1 MQCNALRT
9 CLALVFIP
17 CLLPAQTPGPA
28 RLTAGFRG
36 GFAIPHLAGTGSPY
50 QGDVQM
56 AWRGELGLLLGPRIA
71 LGVEAALNHTTDMAG
86 DCPSRCSPQ
95 PDYRAVGA
103 RMTWVPTASPARPGL
118 LLSFGAGIYAVHG
131 DYGPEKSTE
140 VGLSAG
146 AEVPLLRLAQQLWM
160 SPSLRVDMLP
170 GISSGGLYVIS
181 MTFGLRYWGS
191 R

>member
-56 AWRGELGLLLGPRIA
+56 AWRGDSASCWVLGSPW
-71 LGVEAALNHTTDMAG
+71 V
-86 DCPSRCSPQ
+86 SR
-95 PDYRAVGA
+95 R
-103 RMTWVPTASPARPGL
+103 R
-118 LLSFGAGIYAVHG
+118 
-131 DYGPEKSTE
+131 
-140 VGLSAG
+140 
-146 AEVPLLRLAQQLWM
+146 
-160 SPSLRVDMLP
+160 
-170 GISSGGLYVIS
+170 
-181 MTFGLRYWGS
+181 
-191 R
+191 